1 MLPGVIRL
9 LRSASCNVSP
19 SLCPSSPTAS
29 TTTAAPTALS
39 GRSCRD
45 ENTKAGIRNF
55 TIVLFANHAIGLLEC
70 DDWDAASAYLDK
82 SDVQARWQAEHED
95 ILDVDTAS
103 GLVPLQML
111 EELFHQD

>member
-1 MLPGVIRL
+1 MQRIAFALPIKPDRVDDYR
-9 LRSASCNVSP
+9 R
-19 SLCPSSPTAS
+19 TH
-29 TTTAAPTALS
+29 AAVWQELQ
-39 GRSCRD
+39 D

-55 TIVLFANHAIGLLEC
+55 TIVLFMNHAIGLLEC
-70 DDWDAASAYLDK
+70 EDWEAASAYLDK
-82 SDVQARWQAEHED
+82 SDVQARWQAEHAD

>member
-1 MLPGVIRL
+1 MQRIAFALPIKPDRIDDY
-9 LRSASCNVSP
+9 RRTHANVWQE
-19 SLCPSSPTAS
+19 LQ
-29 TTTAAPTALS
+29 
-39 GRSCRD
+39 D

-55 TIVLFANHAIGLLEC
+55 TIVLFMNHAIGLLEC

>member
-1 MLPGVIRL
+1 M
-9 LRSASCNVSP
+9 
-19 SLCPSSPTAS
+19 
-29 TTTAAPTALS
+29 
-39 GRSCRD
+39 
-45 ENTKAGIRNF
+45 
-55 TIVLFANHAIGLLEC
+55 NHAIGLLEC

-82 SDVQARWQAEHED
+82 SDVQARWQAEHAD

>member
-1 MLPGVIRL
+1 MQRIAFALPIKPDRIDDY
-9 LRSASCNVSP
+9 RRTHANVWQE
-19 SLCPSSPTAS
+19 LQ
-29 TTTAAPTALS
+29 
-39 GRSCRD
+39 D
-45 ENTKAGIRNF
+45 ENTRAGIRNF
-55 TIVLFANHAIGLLEC
+55 TIVLFMNHAIGLLEC

>member
-1 MLPGVIRL
+1 MQRIAFALPIKPDRIDDY
-9 LRSASCNVSP
+9 RRTHANVWQE
-19 SLCPSSPTAS
+19 LQ
-29 TTTAAPTALS
+29 
-39 GRSCRD
+39 D
-45 ENTKAGIRNF
+45 ENTRAGIRNV
-55 TIVLFANHAIGLLEC
+55 TIVLFMNHAIGLLEC

-82 SDVQARWQAEHED
+82 SDVQARWQAEHAD

>member
-1 MLPGVIRL
+1 MQRIAFALPIKPDRVDDYR
-9 LRSASCNVSP
+9 RTHSAVWQE
-19 SLCPSSPTAS
+19 LQ
-29 TTTAAPTALS
+29 
-39 GRSCRD
+39 D

-55 TIVLFANHAIGLLEC
+55 TIVLFKNHAIGLLEC
-70 DDWDAASAYLDK
+70 DDWEAASAYLDK

>member
-1 MLPGVIRL
+1 MQRIAFALPIKPDRIDDYRRTHAAVWPEL
-9 LRSASCNVSP
+9 LE
-19 SLCPSSPTAS
+19 
-29 TTTAAPTALS
+29 
-39 GRSCRD
+39 

-55 TIVLFANHAIGLLEC
+55 TIILFANHAIGLLEC
-70 DDWDAASAYLDK
+70 EDWDAASAYLDK
-82 SDVQARWQAEHED
+82 SDVQARWQAEHAD